1 MENTVVGVAPQ
12 NLVSDAAGVSLSR
25 SEHDF
30 LDALVSL
37 ALNAVDTSYA
47 RSDEDIE
54 LREPPSDPDTS
65 AQDIAD
71 APLPDIDDD
80 PFGVV
85 VTAEYIPKA
94 RARAPREKVEK
105 EWSKALKRLGRKAG
119 LSLGDVEYLK
129 AWVVDRDRM
138 FLASAQDTEGKR
150 SLQNPAVRRIINAAS
165 QAGLCNGTTAT
176 KDEIAE
182 FYTRRMRCEVLP
194 DSVRDNAAD
203 KLSRLMGYNPKDAG
217 GGSTNVQINFVNP
230 YGKTEEVVDASCDS

>member
-1 MENTVVGVAPQ
+1 MGNELVGAHPQ

-25 SEHDF
+25 PESDF

-37 ALNAVDTSYA
+37 ALNAVQTSYA
-47 RSDEDIE
+47 RGNDPSDESLE
-54 LREPPSDPDTS
+54 LLMPPADPD
-65 AQDIAD
+65 A
-71 APLPDIDDD
+71 LPDIADD

-85 VTAEYIPKA
+85 VPSDYIPKA
-94 RARAPREKVEK
+94 RACVPRDKVEK

-119 LSLGDVEYLK
+119 LSLDDVNYLK

-150 SLQNPAVRRIINAAS
+150 SMQNPAVRRIINAAS

-194 DSVRDNAAD
+194 DAVRDNAAD

-217 GGSTNVQINFVNP
+217 GGGTNVQINFINP

>member
-1 MENTVVGVAPQ
+1 MENAVVGVAPQ

-30 LDALVSL
+30 LDALIALS
-37 ALNAVDTSYA
+37 LNAVDTSYA
-47 RSDEDIE
+47 RPGESLE
-54 LREPPSDPDTS
+54 LREPP
-65 AQDIAD
+65 AQDIED
-71 APLPDIDDD
+71 APLPDIADD

-217 GGSTNVQINFVNP
+217 GGGTNVQINFVNP
-230 YGKTEEVVDASCDS
+230 YGKTEEVVDASCDG